1 MAGLMDFLG
10 GGMFGGT
17 DAYGSLLSDEM
28 KKKMQQQAM
37 MTMAAKLMQA
47 GGPSRT
53 PTNLGQALGGA
64 FMAGQ
69 QAYGQAGQNALTQML
84 TKQKIEE
91 YQRGLKQNEAFSK
104 ALQAAIGGGGA
115 APGAQQPMP
124 QSGFAPGVSGGT
136 FAGEGDVGQVA
147 APMQAMQAQAQP
159 GGMSGV
165 FANMNPQQ
173 LKLLAAMPAADARK
187 LVMEKAFQDDPEIIR
202 TMRSL
207 GMPITPENYMK
218 LKKASATNVTQ
229 TMTQG
234 TDKAIA
240 SSVGG
245 AIGNMLSDQ
254 TAAARTAVATLG
266 NLDNIQSAL
275 GKAITGPGADIQTTM
290 LRIGDALGVAG
301 ADAQEKLA
309 NTRVLVQGMARQ
321 ELNDAQM
328 MKGQGQITEAER
340 AILRRASL
348 GDQTM
353 TAAEIGTAVQ
363 VMRKIA
369 QAKIDQQAA
378 TLQQYQKLPGAD
390 MYAPFF
396 QVQPY
401 TAPVQGGG
409 GNNGLQFMIQ
419 QELQRRGA
427 K

>member
-1 MAGLMDFLG
+1 MALMDFLG
-10 GGMFGGT
+10 KDFFG
-17 DAYGSLLSDEM
+17 DAAGYGDLLSDEQ
-28 KKKMQQQAM
+28 KRKMQQQAI
-37 MTMAAKLMQA
+37 MQMGA
-47 GGPSRT
+47 SLLQASGPSRQRIG
-53 PTNLGQALGGA
+53 LGQALGSA
-64 FMAGQ
+64 YQAGQ
-69 QAYGQAGQNALTQML
+69 QAYGQAGQNALQQML
-84 TKQKIEE
+84 TKQKIDE

-104 ALQAAIGGGGA
+104 ALQAAIGGS
-115 APGAQQPMP
+115 AQASTPMP
-124 QSGFAPGVSGGT
+124 QA
-136 FAGEGDVGQVA
+136 AGQVG
-147 APMQAMQAQAQP
+147 P
-159 GGMSGV
+159 SGV
-165 FANMNPQQ
+165 PFPVTPSASAAGMPSAAQSGMPSAFANMSPQQ

-187 LVMEKAFQDDPEIIR
+187 MVMEKAFQDDPEIIR

-207 GMPITPENYMK
+207 GMQITPENYMK
-218 LKKASATNVTQ
+218 LKKAGATNVTQ

-245 AIGNMLSDQ
+245 AIGDMLAAQ
-254 TAAARTAVATLG
+254 TDAARTAVATLG

-275 GKAITGPGADIQTTM
+275 SKAITGPGADIQTTM

-369 QAKIDQQAA
+369 QSKIDQQAA
-378 TLQQYQKLPGAD
+378 TLQQYKKLPGAE
-390 MYAPFF
+390 MYSPFF
-396 QVQPY
+396 QVPAY
-401 TAPVQGGG
+401 TSPVQGSGG
-409 GNNGLQFMIQ
+409 SNSLQFMIQ
-419 QELQRRGA
+419 QELQRRAAEPKQNGA
-427 K
+427 Y